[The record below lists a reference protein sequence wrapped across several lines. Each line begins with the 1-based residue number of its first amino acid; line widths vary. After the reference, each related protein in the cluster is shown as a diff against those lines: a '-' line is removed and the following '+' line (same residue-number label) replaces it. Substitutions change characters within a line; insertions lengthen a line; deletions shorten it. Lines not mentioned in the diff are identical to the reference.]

1 MRELG
6 FSFKRETQTQI
17 QTHQNPTFLSAF
29 NSPLALQN
37 PNPPKP
43 IFRILQIKK
52 KFGFLSLTEF
62 FLRKR
67 IALCASEF

>member
-29 NSPLALQN
+29 NSPLSLQN

-62 FLRKR
+62 FLIKR